1 MHNYICMLM
10 AFFTIFFLYD
20 NTRKNV
26 RNYAPDSFI
35 SLLKHGNPHLRSA
48 ILNIVVILKF
58 NINIL
63 RRQWLKNEFNSEKQ
77 F

>member
-1 MHNYICMLM
+1 M
-10 AFFTIFFLYD
+10 AFFTTILLYD
-20 NTRKNV
+20 NTLKNV
-26 RNYAPDSFI
+26 WNYAPDSFI
-35 SLLKHGNPHLRSA
+35 TLVEHSNPHLRSA